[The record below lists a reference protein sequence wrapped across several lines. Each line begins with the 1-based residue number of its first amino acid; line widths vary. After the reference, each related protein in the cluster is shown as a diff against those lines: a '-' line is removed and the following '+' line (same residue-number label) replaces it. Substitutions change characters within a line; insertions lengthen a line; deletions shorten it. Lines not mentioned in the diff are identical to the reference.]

1 MTGIG
6 PDIAEVLNEL
16 GTLINIIK
24 HDGSATVQEYM
35 DYEIKIEANSPFL
48 TQFIIDVTLTHNTTV
63 VPGDIIQIV
72 DDSSYYILVVL
83 NKTRF
88 EDSVVTCEGVI
99 YKCNMVG
106 SFSRLTTERDSTYE
120 LETTWTDY
128 QTNEPVLLTGS
139 IDNYDIIDRPYAQ
152 FAISQDNLHVSGDV
166 AVQVGDRF
174 TNAAGDAYEIK
185 AVSLYR
191 LNNVTMCRVVSD
203 TRE

>member
-16 GTLINIIK
+16 GTLVNVIK

-35 DYEIKIEANSPFL
+35 DYEIKVGLNSPFL
-48 TQFIIDVTLTHNTTV
+48 MQFLIDVTLTYDTTA

-72 DDSSYYILVVL
+72 DDSSYYILVAL

-88 EDSVVTCEGVI
+88 ENYAVTCEGVV
-99 YKCNMVG
+99 YKCNMTG
-106 SFSRLTTERDSTYE
+106 SFSRLTTERDSAYE
-120 LETTWTDY
+120 LETTWTPY
-128 QTNEPVLLTGS
+128 QTNEPVLLSGS
-139 IDNYDIIDRPYAQ
+139 VSQYDMIDREYAQ
-152 FAISQDNLHVSGDV
+152 FAISQDVVHVSGDV

-185 AVSLYR
+185 AASLYR
-191 LNNVTMCRVVSD
+191 LNNTSMCQVVPD